1 MPLPGGPTDKF
12 GNRYEGRWTVFCMS
26 EVMREQADSIRLE
39 LPGEDGAEFRLC
51 KAGQC
56 VYHQVK
62 RQQSNTGRWLLSDLG
77 RKGVLS
83 YFWQKLREEPCQC
96 TFVSAH
102 PAYQLEELAYRA
114 RGAVSW
120 AEFDQAFLKGEYRDT
135 FASLQGSW
143 GAQPEEAYE
152 TLKSVYIR
160 TIDEETLLTMVE
172 SALEYLV
179 EGDPSTIRSLLA
191 DFALSKIHE
200 VLTAHD
206 IWRYLEEKGH
216 RRRHWDNDPHVL
228 VAAQEATT
236 RYLDSFRDAT
246 INGQVIPRD
255 TAQTVLNFFTRND
268 NQRCALI
275 SGEAGAGK
283 SSTILQVIQG
293 CYERNWPLLA
303 FRADR
308 LHSTQLPKD
317 VGQQIGLPGSPANV
331 LAAIAQEKE
340 CLLVIDQLDA
350 VSLTSGRHP
359 ELFDCLFG
367 IIRQAMSHPN
377 MRILLACRKFDL
389 EYDQRLRRLTD
400 QDRIAYKI
408 ALGRLTTAQIQQI
421 VSALGLDV
429 QQLTPKQLDLLSIPL
444 HLRLFGEIIQD
455 SSIRVPS
462 FETAKDLFDKYW
474 EVKPRKIRERS
485 NRDVQWTEVIDA
497 LAEHMSTHQILFAP
511 ISAVDRYQTDAEAM
525 ESEHILVRDGGSYS
539 FFHESFFDYAFA
551 RRFVVQG
558 RRLVDLLVNSEQH
571 LFRRAQVR
579 QILLHEREA
588 SRKHYLVDLK
598 AVLTDQ
604 RTRFHV
610 KQVII
615 ALLAELR
622 DPTEQEWRIIASL
635 IKQTDDPQVRF
646 IWHMLA
652 SSFPWCSLL
661 DSMHILE
668 HWLSGNDQE
677 YAGKVVSFLLPLMHK
692 QAPDRVV
699 ALIEPYIEQGA
710 WSDRLIFLVRATN
723 IAASRRFFDFFLRL
737 LDKGILDGLLGHEA
751 RHTNH
756 FWTII
761 SPLPQTSP
769 GWACKAVRHYF
780 DRLLTLGERSGS
792 AQKSALLSRV
802 LSDVPP
808 LRDGMLMQ
816 SAQGAPEAFVTQLFP
831 LVIQL
836 IESNVEEQEGVLKRD
851 SVWRTR
857 HSRGEYTV
865 YSELLRS
872 MEQAL
877 GHLAL
882 RNPDTFMPVI
892 EQLREL
898 PLETAQYLLMRAFTS
913 SGERWADEAVNYLC
927 ERPEL
932 LQMGYIDAPYW
943 VARQLVEAISPHC
956 SEEQLRRLEQTIL
969 DYYPEQEKQAQW
981 RHLRGYLQFTVLDGI
996 IPSRRTPVV
1005 VRRLEEWKRK
1015 FGRESAEGPSPHTG
1029 VIGASLVGS
1038 PLPPEAIEKMTDEQW
1053 LNAMGRYNQEELS
1066 IRSDGLFVG
1075 GLQQIARQLEN
1086 QVKREP
1092 MRFARLVH
1100 RFSDDAHPYYF
1111 QAVLRG
1117 MTDANVDVDIAID
1130 ACRRCHQLSMR
1141 PCGRVICDLLASFA
1155 MSPLPTDALDIV
1167 AWYATEDS
1175 DPARE
1180 IRQESDWQGHDE
1192 RSDAIFTAGV
1202 NSVRGRA
1209 AEVIGELIFHRP
1221 ERANHFLPS
1230 LELMVRDPSVSVR
1243 SCVAKTLHFLF
1254 FSQPEPA
1261 VSLFTKLCEG
1271 SETLLKTGYVEHFLA
1286 WSTEAH
1292 LEAVLPIIDRMLRA
1306 EESAIATA
1314 GARTACI
1321 ASLVSEA
1328 ARPLAARCLVGTE
1341 AHRRGAANV
1350 FARHLRFARFRSQC
1364 EEALLQ
1370 MFHDPDE
1377 HVQEEAVKCFLH
1389 FEKEELGEY
1398 LAFVEAFVQTPGFK
1412 ENPYP
1417 LLTALKQTTAWCPAL
1432 ICLVCEQ
1439 LVAALQSEEASK
1451 RLQIGPPTDAISQLV
1466 LRSYSQSMEDTD
1478 ESLQSR
1484 CLDIIDA
1491 LLLIGTSSTN
1501 EVLNEYDR

>member
-26 EVMREQADSIRLE
+26 EVMREHADSIRLE

-51 KAGQC
+51 KAEQC

-62 RQQSNTGRWLLSDLG
+62 RQQSSTGRWLLSDLG

-83 YFWQKLREEPCQC
+83 YFWQKLREELCQC

-114 RGAVSW
+114 RGSLSW
-120 AEFDQAFLKGEYRDT
+120 VEFDKAFLKGEYRDT
-135 FASLQGSW
+135 FASLQSSW
-143 GAQPEEAYE
+143 DAQPEEAYE
-152 TLKSVYIR
+152 ALKSVYVR

-179 EGDPSTIRSLLA
+179 EGDPTTIRSLLA
-191 DFALSKIHE
+191 DFVLSKIHA

-216 RRRHWDNDPHVL
+216 HRRHWDNDPHVL
-228 VAAQEATT
+228 VATQEATT

-255 TAQTVLNFFTRND
+255 AARTVLDLFTRDD

-275 SGEAGAGK
+275 SGEAGSGK

-293 CYERNWPLLA
+293 CRERNWPLLA

-350 VSLTSGRHP
+350 ISLTSGRHP
-359 ELFDCLFG
+359 EMFDCLFE

-389 EYDQRLRRLTD
+389 EYDQRLRWLTD
-400 QDRIAYKI
+400 QDRIAYKV
-408 ALGRLTTAQIQQI
+408 ALGRLAPVQVQQI
-421 VSALGLDV
+421 VSALGLDA
-429 QQLTPKQLDLLSIPL
+429 QQLTPKQFDLLSIPL
-444 HLRLFGEIIQD
+444 HLRLLGEIIQD
-455 SSIRVPS
+455 SSIRVLS
-462 FETAKDLFDKYW
+462 FETAKDLFDRFW
-474 EVKPRKIRERS
+474 EVKSRKIRERS
-485 NRDVQWTEVIDA
+485 NRDIQWTEVIDT
-497 LAEHMSTHQILFAP
+497 LAEHMSTHQVLFAP
-511 ISAVDRYQTDAEAM
+511 ISAADRYQADAEAM
-525 ESEHILVRDGGSYS
+525 ESEHTLVRDGGLYS

-558 RRLVDLLVNSEQH
+558 RRLVDLLVSSEQH

-588 SRKHYLVDLK
+588 SRQHYLADLK
-598 AVLTDQ
+598 AVLTDP

-610 KQVII
+610 KQVIF

-622 DPTEQEWRIIASL
+622 DPTEQEWRITAPL
-635 IKQTDDPQVRF
+635 IKQTDDPQTRL

-652 SSFPWCSLL
+652 SSLPWCFLL
-661 DSMHILE
+661 DSLHVLE

-677 YAGKVVSFLLPLMHK
+677 YASKVVSFLLPLMHK
-692 QAPDRVV
+692 QTPDRVA
-699 ALIEPYIEQGA
+699 ALIEPHIEQEMWGN
-710 WSDRLIFLVRATN
+710 RLIFLVQATN
-723 IAASRRFFDFFLRL
+723 VGANRRFFDLFLRL
-737 LDKGILDGLLGHEA
+737 LDKGTLDGLLGHEA
-751 RHTNH
+751 HQTNH

-761 SPLPQTSP
+761 SSLPQTSP
-769 GWACKAVRHYF
+769 TWACEAIKHYF
-780 DRLLTLGERSGS
+780 GRLLVLGAGAEST
-792 AQKSALLSRV
+792 QESALLSRV
-802 LSDVPP
+802 LSDPSSFS
-808 LRDGMLMQ
+808 DGVLMR
-816 SAQGAPEAFVTQLFP
+816 SAQGAPEVFVTQLLP

-836 IESNVEEQEGVLKRD
+836 IESNAEEQERALKRD
-851 SVWRTR
+851 SVWGTR
-857 HSRGEYTV
+857 HSHGEYTV

-882 RNPDTFMPVI
+882 HNPDAFAQVF
-892 EQLREL
+892 EQIRKL
-898 PLETAQYLLMRAFTS
+898 PLETAQYLLMRAFIS
-913 SGERWADEAVNYLC
+913 SGERWANEAVNYLC

-932 LQMGYIDAPYW
+932 LQIGYIDAPYW
-943 VARQLVEAISPHC
+943 AARQLVETISPHC

-1015 FGRESAEGPSPHTG
+1015 FGIESAEGPSPHAG
-1029 VIGASLVGS
+1029 VIGASLVES
-1038 PLPPEAIEKMTDEQW
+1038 PLPPDTIEKMTDEQW
-1053 LNAMGRYNQEELS
+1053 LNAIARYNQEELS
-1066 IRSDGLFVG
+1066 IRFDGLFVG
-1075 GLQQIARQLEN
+1075 GLQQIARQMEA

-1100 RFSDDAHPYYF
+1100 RFPDDTHPYYF
-1111 QAVLRG
+1111 QAILRG
-1117 MTDANVDVDIAID
+1117 MTDTDVGIDIAVDV
-1130 ACRRCHQLSMR
+1130 CRRCHRLSIR

-1155 MSPLPTDALDIV
+1155 TSPLPTDALDIV

-1175 DPARE
+1175 DPAQE
-1180 IRQESDWQGHDE
+1180 IWHESDWQGHDE
-1192 RSDAIFTAGV
+1192 HSDAIFMAGI

-1221 ERANHFLPS
+1221 ERAHHFLPS
-1230 LELMVRDPSVSVR
+1230 LERMIQDPSVSVR
-1243 SCVAKTLHFLF
+1243 ACVAKTLQLLFL
-1254 FSQPEPA
+1254 SQPEPA
-1261 VSLFTKLCEG
+1261 VSLFTRLCEG
-1271 SETLLKTGYVEHFLA
+1271 NKALLKTGYVEHFLT
-1286 WSTEAH
+1286 WSAEAH
-1292 LEAVLPIIDRMLRA
+1292 LEAVLPIIDRMLTV
-1306 EESAIATA
+1306 EEPAIATV
-1314 GARTACI
+1314 GARAACI

-1328 ARPLAARCLVGTE
+1328 ARPLAVRCLAGTE
-1341 AHRRGAANV
+1341 AHRQGAANV
-1350 FARHLRFARFRSQC
+1350 FARHLRFVRFRSQC

-1370 MFHDPDE
+1370 LFRDPDE
-1377 HVQEEAVKCFLH
+1377 RVQEEAVRCFLH

-1398 LAFVEAFVQTPGFK
+1398 LAFAEAFVQTPGFK
-1412 ENPYP
+1412 ANPYT
-1417 LLTALKQTTAWCPAL
+1417 LLTTLKRTTARCPAL

-1439 LVAALQSEEASK
+1439 LIAVFQSEEVSK
-1451 RLQIGPPTDAISQLV
+1451 RLQIGPPTDTISQLV
-1466 LRSYSQSMEDTD
+1466 LRGYSQSMEDMN
-1478 ESLQSR
+1478 ESLQRR

-1491 LLLIGTSSTN
+1491 LPLIGTSPTN
-1501 EVLNEYDR
+1501 EMLDEYDR